1 VTASGSSQT
10 VRPELQA
17 PELVPG
23 NLGVGIRLWAAA
35 TIFFFLGPFFAYLY
49 LRSLN
54 SVGQWRPAGIDPPQ
68 AFGAGTMLLAV
79 ASSVALILAGRAL
92 GGAAQRRWLPLG
104 WLTLALGLASVAL
117 QVPAYLRLGF
127 GPTDGG
133 YASVYF
139 AWTGLTAVFTLA
151 TMAWLETLLTYGLR
165 SRDQFP
171 GSEDDPHGPS
181 NLIRPRLAAL
191 AFYWAFLAAL
201 GVVMWIVLYL
211 A

>member
-1 VTASGSSQT
+1 VTASDSSRL
-10 VRPELQA
+10 VPPELQDHD
-17 PELVPG
+17 LVPG
-23 NLGVGIRLWAAA
+23 NLTVGIRLWAGA

-68 AFGAGTMLLAV
+68 AFGAAAMLLVV
-79 ASSVALILAGRAL
+79 ASSVALVLAGRAF
-92 GGAAQRRWLPLG
+92 GGAAHHRWLPLG
-104 WLTLALGLASVAL
+104 WLALVLGLGSVAL
-117 QVPAYLRLGF
+117 QVAAYPRLGF
-127 GPTDGG
+127 GPTGGG
-133 YASVYF
+133 YASVYV

-151 TMAWLETLLTYGLR
+151 TMAWLETLLAYGQR

-171 GSEDDPHGPS
+171 GSEDDPRSPS

-201 GVVMWIVLYL
+201 GVVMWILLYL

>member
-1 VTASGSSQT
+1 VSVSGSSQP
-10 VRPELQA
+10 VQPELQA
-17 PELVPG
+17 HELVPG
-23 NLGVGIRLWAAA
+23 NLAVGIRLWAGA

-68 AFGAGTMLLAV
+68 ALGAATMLLAV
-79 ASSVALILAGRAL
+79 ASSVALLLAGRAF
-92 GGAAQRRWLPLG
+92 GRAAQRRWLPLG
-104 WLTLALGLASVAL
+104 WVALALGVGSVAL
-117 QVPAYLRLGF
+117 QVVAYLRLGF
-127 GPTDGG
+127 GPTEGG
-133 YASVYF
+133 YASVFF

-151 TMAWLETLLTYGLR
+151 TMVWLETLLAYGLR

-171 GSEDDPHGPS
+171 GSEEDPRSPS
-181 NLIRPRLAAL
+181 SLIRPRLAAL

-211 A
+211 V